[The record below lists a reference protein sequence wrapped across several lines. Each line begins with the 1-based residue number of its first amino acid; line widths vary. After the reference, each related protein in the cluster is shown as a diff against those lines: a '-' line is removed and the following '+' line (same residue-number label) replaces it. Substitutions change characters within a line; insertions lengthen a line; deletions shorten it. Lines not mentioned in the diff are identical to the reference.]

1 MIAPMDIPG
10 LIYWSTRVAFH
21 LQFLKFM
28 GLGQTEQLIAFTI
41 SAILFLLDKWT
52 N

>member
-1 MIAPMDIPG
+1 MIALTDIPG

-28 GLGQTEQLIAFTI
+28 GLGKIEQLIAFAI
-41 SAILFLLDKWT
+41 SAILFLLDRWT